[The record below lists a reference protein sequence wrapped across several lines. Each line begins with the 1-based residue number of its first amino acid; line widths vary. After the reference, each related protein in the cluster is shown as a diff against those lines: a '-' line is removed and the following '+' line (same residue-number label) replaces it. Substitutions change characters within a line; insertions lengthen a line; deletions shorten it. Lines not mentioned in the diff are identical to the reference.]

1 MYDDRLLF
9 IIIFIINQ
17 YLTHCVFIV
26 LFTITLYVYLYTLL
40 LLFTKYYCDV
50 ILVILSLRYYRYFVQ
65 KGIAITESRQLHSGN
80 DEGAKLV
87 SELTVLDLPT
97 AGRPVAIETDNV
109 NRNIQQ
115 VIST

>member
-1 MYDDRLLF
+1 MY
-9 IIIFIINQ
+9 IFVI
-17 YLTHCVFIV
+17 
-26 LFTITLYVYLYTLL
+26 LFTPHC
-40 LLFTKYYCDV
+40 FTSGNGGCDV

-65 KGIAITESRQLHSGN
+65 KGIAITGSRQLHSGD